1 MPYEF
6 GSSSLIDSLNNN
18 PYDLDPAV
26 LRRIIAIESGGDPNA
41 RTGSYKGLF
50 QLSNDEFN
58 RYGGGNIYDAQD
70 NTDAALR
77 KLSAERDWFA
87 QNYGRNPSATD
98 LYLMHQQG
106 QGGYAMHLANPDSPA
121 WQNMLA
127 TAEGRQK
134 GPNWAKQAIW
144 GNIPDNLKDQYGD
157 VNNVSSQDFM
167 DLWRNKV
174 EGDGGDIQAAAL
186 GTGRRRMADT
196 SRGMLGI
203 LDPTAPREDQRPQGL
218 LGTLGDPESIAYLAM
233 ISKAF
238 NPWSQMNPEQLL
250 IQAQRTR
257 ESQAQRAMDR
267 YYRDQELRL
276 RQQEYYDKQ
285 DVLRRQRQ
293 AYESVYGG
301 GQPQPSQM
309 PVAPITAAPLTGGQ
323 EAEPAGLP
331 TPQEADTGR
340 TAAPP
345 DTTAAPLTT
354 TGGLTLDLPKVT
366 QALRNPYL
374 DPTTRSFMQAE
385 YNRLTASQKIG
396 QDVAE
401 KRRLAELPL
410 EQGGLGLEKGSPEW
424 QQYVA
429 GIKPAE
435 KALPPQA
442 ARSLTAAQ
450 NFLARAPEIERAISN
465 GELTGPINAP
475 LARGGIGNKGTL
487 FRAMQEGVDALRT
500 RGSPV
505 NENNYLPAITDTQKT
520 LLAKHKA
527 LTEALQGLEG
537 NLLRG
542 RGPSESTRSDRSPF
556 GMGGGSLPEGW
567 TVKVRP

>member
-203 LDPTAPREDQRPQGL
+203 LDPTAPRED
-218 LGTLGDPESIAYLAM
+218 
-233 ISKAF
+233 
-238 NPWSQMNPEQLL
+238 
-250 IQAQRTR
+250 
-257 ESQAQRAMDR
+257 
-267 YYRDQELRL
+267 
-276 RQQEYYDKQ
+276 
-285 DVLRRQRQ
+285 
-293 AYESVYGG
+293 
-301 GQPQPSQM
+301 
-309 PVAPITAAPLTGGQ
+309 
-323 EAEPAGLP
+323 
-331 TPQEADTGR
+331 
-340 TAAPP
+340 
-345 DTTAAPLTT
+345 
-354 TGGLTLDLPKVT
+354 
-366 QALRNPYL
+366 
-374 DPTTRSFMQAE
+374 
-385 YNRLTASQKIG
+385 
-396 QDVAE
+396 
-401 KRRLAELPL
+401 
-410 EQGGLGLEKGSPEW
+410 
-424 QQYVA
+424 
-429 GIKPAE
+429 
-435 KALPPQA
+435 
-442 ARSLTAAQ
+442 
-450 NFLARAPEIERAISN
+450 
-465 GELTGPINAP
+465 
-475 LARGGIGNKGTL
+475 
-487 FRAMQEGVDALRT
+487 
-500 RGSPV
+500 
-505 NENNYLPAITDTQKT
+505 
-520 LLAKHKA
+520 
-527 LTEALQGLEG
+527 
-537 NLLRG
+537 
-542 RGPSESTRSDRSPF
+542 
-556 GMGGGSLPEGW
+556 
-567 TVKVRP
+567 